1 MYLPML
7 CTQSMAEVNV
17 DAVSEHAMPV
27 RTGTVTTHFYFS
39 NLEANQSEVLRY
51 KGNGALPL

>member
-1 MYLPML
+1 MVIKKNQSFWMYLPML

-39 NLEANQSEVLRY
+39 NLEAN
-51 KGNGALPL
+51 